1 MEFRYWER
9 TKMKCILNVESFTLG
24 EIYSRE
30 KDSSDLRKYQ
40 IHISFSLL
48 LCKHFEVVDVV
59 PRISKL
65 LVANTIRT

>member
-1 MEFRYWER
+1 MLKNSLWAKFTAEKKTAVVCEN
-9 TKMKCILNVESFTLG
+9 TNSILALV
-24 EIYSRE
+24 
-30 KDSSDLRKYQ
+30 
-40 IHISFSLL
+40 SLL